1 MGIGCLHR
9 FERAALISCVIADGL
24 SLEEFY
30 GAGAHKH
37 PPTLTR
43 TERTRFIRSYY
54 LIWSLMRLDPSKWEP
69 RLQAMT
75 SQELYYLREMANLTQ
90 SIGREEDVPPP
101 MFPDQPPDSFHSIN
115 QGRSEKRIALEEK
128 IWEQVQRNS
137 RQFFDRDAQ
146 DTSIYA
152 KHEGFLCFVVMWDHW
167 QPSLKDIVCHQSVS
181 TIRLSPEV
189 VSQYL
194 WNDGLDE

>member
-1 MGIGCLHR
+1 
-9 FERAALISCVIADGL
+9 
-24 SLEEFY
+24 
-30 GAGAHKH
+30 
-37 PPTLTR
+37 
-43 TERTRFIRSYY
+43 
-54 LIWSLMRLDPSKWEP
+54 
-69 RLQAMT
+69 MT

-137 RQFFDRDAQ
+137 RRFFDRDAQ